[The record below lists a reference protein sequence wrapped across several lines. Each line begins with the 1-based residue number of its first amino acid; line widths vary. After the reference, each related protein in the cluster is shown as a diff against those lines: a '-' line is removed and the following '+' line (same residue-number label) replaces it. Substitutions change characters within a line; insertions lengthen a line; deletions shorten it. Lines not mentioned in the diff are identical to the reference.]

1 MAGKKLFTNEE
12 IEILRSNPFVYKVT
26 KNVVK
31 FTPEFKKYYYEHHSS
46 GERVVDIF
54 TDCGIDVEILGEKR
68 LSSFCHNINLK
79 VRSNATFETNSKKKS
94 PPKEKIIENASLNQR
109 VKTLETELEYTK
121 QEVEFLKKIQN
132 AILESK

>member
-1 MAGKKLFTNEE
+1 MANKKLFTDKE

-26 KNVVK
+26 KNIVK
-31 FTPEFKKYYYEHHSS
+31 FTPEFKKYYYEHHSL

-54 TDCGIDVEILGEKR
+54 ADCGIDVEILGEKR

-79 VRSNATFETNSKKKS
+79 ARSNSNFENKTKRKKPIKQ
-94 PPKEKIIENASLNQR
+94 KIVENASLNQR
-109 VKTLETELEYTK
+109 VKTLEAELEYTK